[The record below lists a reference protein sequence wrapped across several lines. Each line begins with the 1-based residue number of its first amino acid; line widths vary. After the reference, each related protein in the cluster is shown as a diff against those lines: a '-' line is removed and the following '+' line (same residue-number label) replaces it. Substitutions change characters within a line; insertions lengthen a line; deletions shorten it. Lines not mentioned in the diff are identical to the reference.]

1 METIKGT
8 AMKRSSSYE
17 FTVSTADHQSIGVLR
32 AYAKRVNS
40 FRNSDGDDRRLRV
53 KVRPRLGQNNPNARL
68 YAKGGP
74 LYRWCS
80 MNIRKEHGT
89 RFDVYLYEEIIW
101 TKWLAR
107 KAAAKA
113 ALRAELMG
121 TVATAVKKPTLIVD
135 PAF

>member
-1 METIKGT
+1 
-8 AMKRSSSYE
+8 MKRSSSYE

-53 KVRPRLGQNNPNARL
+53 KVRPRLGRNNPNAHL

>member
-1 METIKGT
+1 MEMNKGT

-17 FTVSTADHQSIGVLR
+17 FTVSTADHRSIGILR
-32 AYAKRVNS
+32 AYAKMVNS
-40 FRNSDGDDRRLRV
+40 FRNRDGDDRRLRV

-74 LYRWCS
+74 LYRWSS

-89 RFDVYLYEEIIW
+89 RFDVYLYEEINW
-101 TKWLAR
+101 TKRLAR
-107 KAAAKA
+107 RAAAEA
-113 ALRAELMG
+113 AAAA
-121 TVATAVKKPTLIVD
+121 VPVKKPALIVD